1 MELQRNTI
9 HPFINW
15 RRRIKAFVLLGL
27 AAGIFTTAQGQP
39 GPWQAIGPWGAEI
52 QAVAVAPSD
61 PDVLYAADMAGHLY
75 KSTDAGQSWQSLTP
89 VAVAVR
95 ALAIDPHNPNHVYI
109 GADIFGVMRTLDG
122 GANWEKYETGLDDD
136 PFVYAI
142 AIHPQNPDIVYA
154 GTFKSKGRGGVY
166 RSADGGRTWQPA
178 RRGLRDAN
186 VLSLAM
192 DPRRPNILYAGM
204 YKGRHALYRSNDG
217 GQTWKPIDEGIG
229 RQDVFAVV
237 VHPQKSSV
245 IYAATGG
252 AGMFKSEN
260 GGASWRPV
268 NRGLINLDVRALI
281 LDPGNPDVLYAGGAL
296 GIYKTLDGGRQWFR
310 VNRGLTNQIVV
321 KLAIDPRNSAR
332 VYAGTLGM
340 KDDKQRGSF
349 IGGIFRTTDAGEEWQ
364 WASQGI
370 LSADVRAIQFDPFNP
385 EIIYAGVFGYG
396 VFLSTDGGRTWNA
409 NEERRN
415 LGLTDPEVLDVSVDP
430 QNPGTVLAATLKGGI
445 YKSQDYGVHWRPVWD
460 KGRVQMLVRPKQ
472 RPELI
477 YAASFPVGVL
487 RSEDGGETWESV
499 GLDIPGIFALAVDPT
514 NPDVLYAAINAPPPE
529 GGLYKS
535 TDGGRDWKRLDRDL
549 PNTMFRAIAVHP
561 TKPNIVFVGTLEQKK
576 PSAPAVMYRSM
587 DGGETWER
595 VTEQEFETY
604 VLLIDPNRPHVL
616 YSGKLVKG
624 VFRSADAGV
633 TWEDVNQGL
642 DNTNVLAMA
651 FHPKDSQK
659 LYVGTVRGG
668 IFVRDFGRSAQANAG
683 AEQDVPSLALSFV
696 ALPVADGLI
705 LQFEAPARRG
715 ELNILDATG
724 EVVRTM
730 HVLGNAKGLTEV
742 HWDGRDQQGNELP
755 AGVYVI
761 RMSMGGQ
768 TLLKKVLLLRGE

>member
-1 MELQRNTI
+1 MARNSRLTTRMTNI
-9 HPFINW
+9 RETLFFT
-15 RRRIKAFVLLGL
+15 ALLVGL
-27 AAGIFTTAQGQP
+27 GTFSFSAYSQP
-39 GPWQAIGPWGAEI
+39 GPWKAIGPWGAEI

-61 PDVLYAADMAGHLY
+61 PDVLYAADAAGNLY

-95 ALAIDPHNPNHVYI
+95 SLAIDPRNPNHVYI
-109 GADIFGVMRTLDG
+109 GTDIFGVMRTFDG
-122 GANWEKYETGLDDD
+122 GANWEKYESGLDDD

-142 AIHPQNPDIVYA
+142 AVHPQNPDLVYA
-154 GTFKSKGRGGVY
+154 GTFKSKGKGGVY
-166 RSADGGRTWQPA
+166 RSIDGGRTWLPM

-186 VLSLAM
+186 VLSLAI
-192 DPRRPNILYAGM
+192 DPRRPNILYAGI

-217 GQTWKPIDEGIG
+217 GDTWKPIAEGIG
-229 RQDVFAVV
+229 QQDVFAVV

-252 AGMFKSEN
+252 AGVFKSEN

-268 NRGLINLDVRALI
+268 NRGLINLDVRALV
-281 LDPGNPDVLYAGGAL
+281 LDPGNPEILYAGGAL

-310 VNRGLTNQIVV
+310 VNHGLTNQIVV
-321 KLAIDPRNSAR
+321 KLAVDPQRPER
-332 VYAGTLGM
+332 IYAGTLGM
-340 KDDKQRGSF
+340 KADKQRGSF
-349 IGGIFRTTDAGEEWQ
+349 IGGIFRSTDGGKQWQ
-364 WASQGI
+364 WASRGI
-370 LSADVRAIQFDPFNP
+370 LSADVRAVCFDAFNP
-385 EIIYAGVFGYG
+385 EMIYAGVFDYG
-396 VFLSTDGGRTWNA
+396 VFMSTDGGRTWNA

-415 LGLTDPEVLDVSVDP
+415 LGLTDPQILDLSVDP
-430 QNPGTVLAATLKGGI
+430 QNPGTLVAATLNGGI
-445 YKSQDYGVHWRPVWD
+445 FKSRDYGVHWRQVWD

-472 RPELI
+472 RPERI
-477 YAASFPVGVL
+477 YAASFPAGVL
-487 RSEDGGETWESV
+487 RSEDGGESWQPV

-514 NPDVLYAAINAPPPE
+514 NPDVLYAGINAPPPE

-535 TDGGRDWKRLDRDL
+535 TDGGHNWQRIDRDL

-561 TKPNIVFVGTLEQKK
+561 KRPNTVYVGTLEQKK
-576 PSAPAVMYRSM
+576 PAAPGVLYRSL

-604 VLLIDPNRPHVL
+604 VLLIDPNRPNIL

-624 VFRSADAGV
+624 VFRSTDAGV

-651 FHPKDSQK
+651 LHPKHSER
-659 LYVGTVRGG
+659 LYVGTVGGG
-668 IFVRDFGRSAQANAG
+668 IYVRDFSRKAQTAADGGSTIPDLNR
-683 AEQDVPSLALSFV
+683 SLAV
-696 ALPVADGLI
+696 IPEPGGVI
-705 LQFEAPARRG
+705 LHFKAPARRG
-715 ELNILDATG
+715 ELEILNATG

-730 HVLGNAKGLTEV
+730 HVLGNANGLTEV

-761 RMSMGGQ
+761 RMRMGGQ
-768 TLLKKVLLLRGE
+768 TLQKKVLLLR